1 VTLST
6 DQNLDPGK
14 LSENGRRM
22 LALREEVLAEWI
34 KRLRQTVKEAELLPQ
49 PILINTFPS
58 LYDNL
63 AEAISPG
70 YPRAMANEGSTVAS
84 EHGSERARLTN
95 YNAHSVIWEYQQL
108 KWTIFDVLKVNG
120 VELDDDE
127 VFVINTSI
135 EGSIRESVNAFALA
149 QAALRQKF
157 IAALTHDLRNPLSN
171 AHVYAQLIERTTDPV
186 KTKEFAGKILD
197 SLKKMDGMIQELLD
211 SAARQSGERLRLHLE
226 EFDLQEV
233 VKEVCD
239 QVAAKHG
246 PRFQLLGDTAEVWW
260 DRAAIRRAMENMLGN
275 AVKYSAP
282 DTPIRVNIASVD
294 DRTMLSVHNE
304 GEPVPPD
311 QMESIFQVFVRA
323 EAVKKGNKEG
333 WGIGLPYVR
342 SVAESHGGSV
352 TLDSAAARGTTF
364 LMDMPKDARPFQD
377 APILGGDWRV
387 EAAQSARSE
396 RS

>member
-1 VTLST
+1 MTLSS

-14 LSENGRRM
+14 LSQNGRRM
-22 LALREEVLAEWI
+22 LALRDEVLAEWI
-34 KRLRQTVKEAELLPQ
+34 KRLRQTVKEAERLAQ

-70 YPRAMANEGSTVAS
+70 YPRATANEGNTVAS

-95 YNAHSVIWEYQQL
+95 YNAYSVIWEYQQL
-108 KWTIFDVLKVNG
+108 RSTIFDVLKLNV
-120 VELDDDE
+120 VELDDNE

-149 QAALRQKF
+149 KAALRQRF

-171 AHVYAQLIERTTDPV
+171 AHVYAQLIEGATDPV

-197 SLKKMDGMIQELLD
+197 SLKQMDEMIQELLD
-211 SAARQSGERLRLHLE
+211 SAATQSGERLRLHLE

-239 QVAAKHG
+239 QLTAKHG
-246 PRFQLLGDTAEVWW
+246 PRFQFMGDTAKVWW
-260 DRAAIRRAMENMLGN
+260 DRAAIRRSMENMVGN
-275 AVKYSAP
+275 AVKYSTP
-282 DTPIRVNIASVD
+282 DTPIRVNIALLGG
-294 DRTMLSVHNE
+294 RTMLSVHNE

-311 QMESIFQVFVRA
+311 QMASIFHVFIRA
-323 EAVKKGNKEG
+323 EAAKEGNKEG
-333 WGIGLPYVR
+333 WGIGLGYVR

-352 TLDSAAARGTTF
+352 TVDSAAPRGTTF
-364 LMDMPKDARPFQD
+364 IMDMPGDARPFQD
-377 APILGGDWRV
+377 APILGENWRV
-387 EAAQSARSE
+387 EAAQSARS
-396 RS
+396 

>member
-1 VTLST
+1 MTLSS

-14 LSENGRRM
+14 LSQNGRRM
-22 LALREEVLAEWI
+22 LALRDEVLAEWI
-34 KRLRQTVKEAELLPQ
+34 KRLRQTVKEAERLAQ
-49 PILINTFPS
+49 PTLINTFPS

-70 YPRAMANEGSTVAS
+70 YPRATANEGNTVAS

-95 YNAHSVIWEYQQL
+95 YNAYSVIWEYQQL
-108 KWTIFDVLKVNG
+108 RSTIFDVLKLNV
-120 VELDDDE
+120 VELDDNE

-149 QAALRQKF
+149 KAALRQRF

-171 AHVYAQLIERTTDPV
+171 AHVYAQLIEGATDPV

-197 SLKKMDGMIQELLD
+197 SLKQMDEMIQELLD
-211 SAARQSGERLRLHLE
+211 SAATQSGERLRLHLE

-239 QVAAKHG
+239 QLTAKHG
-246 PRFQLLGDTAEVWW
+246 PRFQFMGDTAKVWW
-260 DRAAIRRAMENMLGN
+260 DRAAIRRSMENMVGN
-275 AVKYSAP
+275 AVKYSTP
-282 DTPIRVNIASVD
+282 DTPIRVNIALLGG
-294 DRTMLSVHNE
+294 RTMLSVHNE

-311 QMESIFQVFVRA
+311 QMASIFHVFIRA
-323 EAVKKGNKEG
+323 EAAKEGNKEG
-333 WGIGLPYVR
+333 WGIGLGYVR

-352 TLDSAAARGTTF
+352 TVDSAAPRGTTF
-364 LMDMPKDARPFQD
+364 IMDMPGDARPFQD
-377 APILGGDWRV
+377 APILGENWRV
-387 EAAQSARSE
+387 EAAQSARS
-396 RS
+396 